1 MQDLRPRWITSDE
14 PLPDPWGLGQKAVEF
29 IETLILPSGEPF
41 RLIREQERIVRKL
54 FGDVDP
60 ATGFR
65 KSQTCYLHLPSGSAK
80 STLAA
85 ACALLLLSHPDFR
98 IRNGNLIIAAATR
111 EQARNTSFG
120 IVEGFIRRRFP
131 DEAEL
136 ATRYRIVS
144 NAVSQEIEHLASG
157 SVLKVTSR
165 QPSANEGIHNLLL
178 VLAEETHVWGK
189 QADRLWDVL
198 IKSQAKAM
206 PAMPLALVA
215 TTAGVGVGGIG
226 HRLYSISKDIA
237 SGKVQNE
244 SWLPVIY
251 EADEEEDWR
260 SEEVWKR
267 VTFGLGQYKSLA
279 VLRNLAAMAETS
291 ATARAEFRR
300 YHLNQW
306 LSGVGDPWI
315 ELSTYDAADDF
326 DLSKVDKLP
335 AYIGVDMGAT
345 SDLTA
350 VVLVLYDA
358 ETKRFYVVPHLWVP
372 AESVQQRTMDDA
384 VPYAEWVEA
393 GLIEATEGS
402 SVDEDAIEQCIRDLA
417 DEYDVQRIGFDPWQ
431 ARRMMTRL
439 LDDGLPVVEVPQRYS
454 LMSPAMKATEKAILD
469 GRFHHNN
476 HAVLRWCF
484 ANVPAPKPDPH
495 GNIKPSKSN
504 SRSLKIDGAV
514 AAMIAVCLAA
524 VFDEE
529 QALSFEDLTGKSAPV
544 A

>member
-1 MQDLRPRWITSDE
+1 MDLRPRWIIDDE
-14 PLPDPWGLGQKAVEF
+14 PIPDPWGLGQKAVEF
-29 IETLILPSGEPF
+29 IESLILPSGEPF
-41 RLIREQERIVRKL
+41 LLIREQERIVRKV

-60 ATGFR
+60 VTGYR
-65 KSQTCYLHLPSGSAK
+65 NAQTVYLHLPSGSAK

-98 IRNGNLIIAAATR
+98 IPNGNLVIAAATR

-131 DEAEL
+131 DEAKL
-136 ATRYRIVS
+136 ASRYRLVS

-178 VLAEETHVWGK
+178 VLAEETHVWAK

-206 PAMPLALVA
+206 PTMPLALVA

-237 SGKVQNE
+237 AGKVENE

-251 EADEEEDWR
+251 EADEDEDWR
-260 SEEVWKR
+260 DPEVWKR
-267 VTFGLGQYKSLA
+267 VTFGLGHYKSLA

-306 LSGVGDPWI
+306 LSGVGDPWVD
-315 ELSTYDAADDF
+315 LSTYDAADDF
-326 DLSKVDKLP
+326 ELPKVEHLP
-335 AYIGVDMGAT
+335 AFIGVDMGAT

-350 VVLVLYDA
+350 VVLVFYDEA
-358 ETKRFYVVPHLWVP
+358 AKRFYVVPYLWVP
-372 AESVQQRTMDDA
+372 AESVHQRTTDDG
-384 VPYAEWVEA
+384 VPYAEWTEG

-402 SVDEDAIEQCIRDLA
+402 SVDEDAIEECIRSLA
-417 DEYDVQRIGFDPWQ
+417 ETHDVQRIGFDPWQ
-431 ARRMMTRL
+431 ARRMMARL

-469 GRFHHNN
+469 GRFHHNG
-476 HAVLRWCF
+476 HEVLRWCF
-484 ANVPAPKPDPH
+484 ANVPAPKPDPN
-495 GNIKPSKSN
+495 GNIKPTKSH
-504 SRSLKIDGAV
+504 SRSLKIDAAV
-514 AAMIAVCLAA
+514 AAMIAICLAA

-529 QALSFEDLTGKSAPV
+529 QALSYEDLTGKTAPV